1 MRARLTGLSFLSAT
15 VSVTV
20 SVIVAGCGAGGTPAG
35 GGAATPVSAAATAAS
50 ADASSS
56 APPGAVPATGTASPG
71 AAAPGASAASSGGAG
86 CQGQPAEALEPGM
99 LTGIEFVSADRGWTV
114 GQDVILATADGGAH
128 WRVQLSGALNLTA
141 VDFVN
146 GQDGWAAGNA
156 SLLATTDGGAHWTA
170 LPEPCP
176 LIRSVH
182 FISPSTGFAVAG
194 GRDDG
199 GYDPALPDLGGVVL
213 TSSDAGRTWHPL
225 AAPANAQS
233 VCFSDPMH
241 GWLGAGGRLY
251 RTADGGRQW
260 SGPLTPP
267 SGDTGA
273 GYTAEMNVQCAG
285 DGSAWALS
293 IGPGA
298 AMSQA
303 PHIGYHADAAGATGI
318 FAEQY
323 FPGPNPPGRAPG
335 SYPGP
340 FSALSPSAAVFIDY
354 CPACG
359 PGTAPWDVATG
370 SGATLTVK
378 GNVGKITDPQ
388 AASFLSAQA
397 GWVAG
402 TATQFTGTGKARSQ
416 QRIVATADGG
426 RTWQLEYASP
436 WTPWTG

>member
-1 MRARLTGLSFLSAT
+1 MRTRLIPPILLPAAIA
-15 VSVTV
+15 
-20 SVIVAGCGAGGTPAG
+20 VIVAGCGAGGSPASG
-35 GGAATPVSAAATAAS
+35 AATSSSAAQAATSAAASASAAGAATSGAATPATA
-50 ADASSS
+50 
-56 APPGAVPATGTASPG
+56 TAGPSQ
-71 AAAPGASAASSGGAG
+71 ASSGGAG
-86 CQGQPAEALEPGM
+86 CQSTPAEAPQPGT
-99 LTGIEFVSADRGWTV
+99 LTGMQFVSANQGWTV
-114 GQDVILATADGGAH
+114 GQDVILATTDGGAH
-128 WRVQLSGALNLTA
+128 WHVQRSGGLDLTG

-146 GQDGWAAGNA
+146 GQDGWASGNA

-194 GRDDG
+194 GRNAG
-199 GYDPALPDLGGVVL
+199 GNDPAMPNLGGVVL
-213 TSSDAGRTWHPL
+213 TTGDAGRTWRPL

-233 VCFSDPMH
+233 VCFSDPAH
-241 GWLGAGGRLY
+241 GWLGADGRLY
-251 RTADGGRQW
+251 RTVDGGRQW
-260 SGPLTPP
+260 SGPLTPA
-267 SGDTGA
+267 TGEDGA
-273 GYTAEMNVQCAG
+273 DFVAAMEVQCAG

-298 AMSQA
+298 AMSQS
-303 PHIGYHADAAGATGI
+303 PHVGYHADAAGAMAI

-323 FPGPNPPGRAPG
+323 FPGPKAPGQAPG

-340 FSALSPSAAVFIDY
+340 FSALGPSTAAFIDY

-359 PGTAPWDVATG
+359 PGTAPWDLATG

-378 GNVGKITDPQ
+378 GNVGQVNVPL

-402 TATQFTGTGKARSQ
+402 TAREFTDNGKTRSQ
-416 QRIVATADGG
+416 QRIVTTTDGG
-426 RTWQLEYASP
+426 RTWQVEYATP